1 MSIVLSEL
9 TKLFHGTRVVDRV
22 SLEVGNGELFVLLG
36 ASGSGKSTIL
46 RLIAGLA
53 RADGGTI
60 ELHGRDVTAEPPQAR
75 GVGLVFQNYSI
86 FRHMNVAE
94 NVEFGLKIRGKPPAE
109 RVRRREELLDLIGLG
124 GLGNRYA
131 DQLSGGQ
138 QQRVAL
144 ARALAYEP
152 SILLLDEPF
161 GALDVKIRAQLR
173 QSLKEVQQKLG
184 VTTILV
190 THDQEEGFELGNRI
204 GVIERGRL
212 LEVGEPEELY
222 FRPRTSAVATFL
234 GSGTLLVGRCK
245 EGRAHFGPLV
255 LPIPADVPHEDGARV
270 RVLFRPEQVELFE
283 EKPAGKLV
291 LGQGDVV
298 AESFIGPLRRL
309 RMRIAPLPATRQIAP
324 APPYG
329 ETGLLVDAAIPSE
342 KDVTT
347 TKPWIAVREWHVL
360 RRPAPRI
367 LVCEPPAGTT
377 EALTM
382 GGLLERALDGTLSV
396 LGVAPNREGEEP
408 LRAAIASRLKEIG
421 FGASAVRVRH
431 GERSEAIVQ
440 EQEENVYDFVVLG
453 SEGTDDDRLDP
464 VVETLLG
471 RIVTPLLFVKRQA
484 SRPERILVCTAV
496 GEPGK
501 ADIRVG
507 GWIARQLG
515 ARVTLLHVSHAAGEP
530 PTWVRSHLERGV
542 ATLRNL
548 DVESEFRIRE
558 APSPIEG
565 IRAEERE
572 TAPGLIVI
580 GGHGPRGRSLFG
592 GDPNDVT
599 RQVLRSAERP
609 VLVVPENA

>member
-1 MSIVLSEL
+1 MSIVLADL
-9 TKLFHGTRVVDRV
+9 TKLFHGARVVDRV
-22 SLEVGNGELFVLLG
+22 GLEVANGELFVLLG

-60 ELHGRDVTAEPPQAR
+60 HLHGRDVTLEPPQSR

-86 FRHMNVAE
+86 FRHMSVAE
-94 NVEFGLKIRGKPPAE
+94 NVEFGLKIRGTPPAE

-212 LEVGEPEELY
+212 LEVGEPEDLY

-245 EGRAHFGPLV
+245 EARAHFGPLV
-255 LPIPADVPHEDGARV
+255 LPIPPDVPHEDGARV
-270 RVLFRPEQVELFE
+270 RVLFRPEQVELFDDE
-283 EKPAGKLV
+283 PEGKLV
-291 LGQGDVV
+291 LGRGEIVQQ
-298 AESFIGPLRRL
+298 SFAGPLRRL
-309 RMRIAPLPATRQIAP
+309 RLRLEPLSATRQIAP

-329 ETGLLVDAAIPSE
+329 ETGLLVDAAVPSE
-342 KDVTT
+342 KEITT
-347 TKPWIAVREWHVL
+347 TRPWVAVREWHVL

-367 LVCEPPAGTT
+367 LVCEPAAETS

-382 GGLLERALDGTLSV
+382 GGVLERALDGALTV
-396 LGVAPNREGEEP
+396 LGVAPGREGEEP
-408 LRAAIASRLKEIG
+408 LRATLASRLKEVG
-421 FGASAVRVRH
+421 FPATSVRVRH
-431 GERSEAIVQ
+431 GDRSEAIAQ

-453 SEGTDDDRLDP
+453 SEGAHGDRLDP

-471 RIVTPLLFVKRQA
+471 RMVTPLLFVKREA

-515 ARVTLLHVSHAAGEP
+515 ARVTLLHVANAAGEP
-530 PTWVRSHLERGV
+530 PLWVRSHLERGV
-542 ATLRNL
+542 ATLRTL
-548 DVESEFRIRE
+548 DVESEFRIRP
-558 APSPIEG
+558 AASPIEG
-565 IRAEERE
+565 IRAEETE

-580 GGHGPRGRSLFG
+580 GGHGPRSRALFG
-592 GDPNDVT
+592 DPDDVT
-599 RQVLRSAERP
+599 RQVLRAAERP
-609 VLVVPENA
+609 VLVVPENT

>member
-1 MSIVLSEL
+1 MSIVLTDL

-22 SLEVGNGELFVLLG
+22 SLEVANGELFVLLG

-53 RADGGTI
+53 RAEAGTI
-60 ELHGRDVTAEPPQAR
+60 RLHDRDVTREPPQTR

-86 FRHMNVAE
+86 FRHMSVAE
-94 NVEFGLKIRGKPPAE
+94 NVEFGLRIRGTPIPE
-109 RVRRREELLDLIGLG
+109 RARRREELLDLIGLG

-190 THDQEEGFELGNRI
+190 THDQDEAFELGNRI

-212 LEVGEPEELY
+212 LEVGKPEELY
-222 FRPRTSAVATFL
+222 FRPRSSAVATFL

-245 EGRAHFGPLV
+245 AGEAHFGPLV
-255 LPIPADVPHEDGARV
+255 LPIPTDVPHEDGARV
-270 RVLFRPEQVELFE
+270 RVLFRPEHVELLE
-283 EKPAGKLV
+283 EEPPGKLV
-291 LGQGDVV
+291 LGRGEIVQGTF
-298 AESFIGPLRRL
+298 AGPLRRIRVRL
-309 RMRIAPLPATRQIAP
+309 APLAATRQIAP

-329 ETGLLVDAAIPSE
+329 ETGLLVEAAVPSE
-342 KDVTT
+342 NERIAGR
-347 TKPWIAVREWHVL
+347 PWVAIREWHIL

-367 LVCEPPAGTT
+367 LVGESATAAS

-382 GGLLERALDGTLSV
+382 GRILERALDGALTV
-396 LGVAPNREGEEP
+396 LGVATEREKEEA
-408 LRAAIASRLKEIG
+408 LRATLGQRMKDGGFPNAS
-421 FGASAVRVRH
+421 VRVRH
-431 GERSEAIVQ
+431 GDRADAILQ

-453 SEGTDDDRLDP
+453 SEESHGDRLDP
-464 VVETLLG
+464 VIETILD
-471 RIVTPLLFVKRQA
+471 RIVTPLLFVKREA
-484 SRPERILVCTAV
+484 ARPERILVCTAV

-515 ARVTLLHVSHAAGEP
+515 ARVTLLHVAHSGGEP
-530 PTWVRSHLERGV
+530 PRWVRSHLERGV
-542 ATLRNL
+542 ATLQSL
-548 DVESEFRIRE
+548 DVRSEFRVRTAASPLDGIRE
-558 APSPIEG
+558 
-565 IRAEERE
+565 EERE
-572 TAPGLIVI
+572 TSPGLIVI
-580 GGHGPRGRSLFG
+580 GGHGPETRSRTG
-592 GDPNDVT
+592 TDDIT
-599 RQVLRSAERP
+599 RQVLRIAKSP

>member
-1 MSIVLSEL
+1 MSIVLTDL
-9 TKLFHGTRVVDRV
+9 TKLYHGSRVVDRV

-46 RLIAGLA
+46 RLIAGLS
-53 RADGGTI
+53 RADSGTI
-60 ELHGRDVTAEPPQAR
+60 QLHGRDVTSERPQTR

-86 FRHMNVAE
+86 FRHMSVAE
-94 NVEFGLKIRGKPPAE
+94 NVEFGLKIRGTPTAE

-212 LEVGEPEELY
+212 LEVGEPEDLY

-245 EGRAHFGPLV
+245 AGEAHFGPLV
-255 LPIPADVPHEDGARV
+255 LPIPPEVPHEDGARV
-270 RVLFRPEQVELFE
+270 RVLFRPEQVELRDE
-283 EKPAGKLV
+283 EPGGKLV
-291 LGQGDVV
+291 LGRGEVVQGT
-298 AESFIGPLRRL
+298 FTGPLRRL
-309 RMRIAPLPATRQIAP
+309 RVRLEPLSATRQIAP

-329 ETGLLVDAAIPSE
+329 ETGLLVDAAVPSE
-342 KDVTT
+342 HEVTAAR
-347 TKPWIAVREWHVL
+347 PWVAVREWHIL
-360 RRPAPRI
+360 RRPAPRV
-367 LVCEPPAGTT
+367 LVVEPATGTS

-382 GGLLERALDGTLSV
+382 GGVLERALDGTLTV
-396 LGVAPNREGEEP
+396 LGVAPDREREEP
-408 LRAAIASRLKEIG
+408 LRARLSERLKDSG
-421 FGASAVRVRH
+421 FPPSSVRVRH
-431 GERSEAIVQ
+431 GDRADAILQ
-440 EQEENVYDFVVLG
+440 EQEENVYDFVLLG
-453 SEGTDDDRLDP
+453 AEESPGEPLDP
-464 VVETLLG
+464 VIETLLD
-471 RIVTPLLFVKRQA
+471 RIVTPLLFVKSEA
-484 SRPERILVCTAV
+484 ARPERILVCTAV

-515 ARVTLLHVSHAAGEP
+515 ARVTLLHVAHSGGEP
-530 PTWVRSHLERGV
+530 PSWVLSHLERGV
-542 ATLRNL
+542 ATLQSLN
-548 DVESEFRIRE
+548 VESEFRIRT
-558 APSPIEG
+558 APSPLEG
-565 IRAEERE
+565 IREEE
-572 TAPGLIVI
+572 SATAPGLVVI
-580 GGHGPRGRSLFG
+580 GGHGPAARTRSSA
-592 GDPNDVT
+592 DDIT
-599 RQVLRSAERP
+599 RQVLRFARSP